1 MNMLIQG
8 KKAKSFSVLRGII
21 PFLPPTFAGTAMNPF
36 TDHPASVNE
45 TYAEHAGFAF
55 GFGVRMIVGGLA
67 CCLHGIFPFLFERTG
82 SRVIISL
89 HQRLAANRR
98 PTTLPERSASAVTPG
113 A

>member
-1 MNMLIQG
+1 MR
-8 KKAKSFSVLRGII
+8 RGII
-21 PFLPPTFAGTAMNPF
+21 RFWIPTRAGTAINPF

-45 TYAEHAGFAF
+45 TYTEHAGFAF
-55 GFGVRMIVGGLA
+55 GFGVRMILGGLA

-82 SRVIISL
+82 SRIIISL

-98 PTTLPERSASAVTPG
+98 PTTLPESAASAVTPG

>member
-1 MNMLIQG
+1 MKL
-8 KKAKSFSVLRGII
+8 
-21 PFLPPTFAGTAMNPF
+21 F

-45 TYAEHAGFAF
+45 TYTEHAGFAF
-55 GFGVRMIVGGLA
+55 GFGLRMIVGGLA

-82 SRVIISL
+82 SRIIISL

-98 PTTLPERSASAVTPG
+98 PTTLPESSASAATPG